1 MKSILIKTVVIV
13 LTFSF
18 TPIHSQEVS
27 SKKINEYY
35 QNQEYAIISDSQL
48 KKLNLEDKEVLKKMG
63 DANFHI
69 SHFKKAAY
77 FYEKLVKYHRETP
90 HIYYFRYAQALKAI
104 KEYNESD
111 IWMKKFIGSS
121 ESNLKLTSEYLEELK
136 KKPSTYKLKELAIN
150 SIYSDFTSSIANNY
164 LIFASSSN
172 TKSKI
177 HKINNQSFLDMYKVD
192 ITSQTPSKNSIKKL
206 KNSLNL
212 KYHES
217 NIIYS
222 KDGKTIYFTRNN
234 GFKKTSYSKNR
245 INTLG
250 LFRAI
255 KLKGKWT
262 KIEELDLGTK
272 GYSIGH
278 PALSPDEKTLYF
290 TSDIPGG
297 HGKTDLYKVTIF
309 DSGKFGGIKN
319 LGPII
324 NTPGKEMF
332 PFISKSGGLYFSS
345 DYHNGFGGLDVF
357 KASKSS
363 NDYIQVSNLG
373 QPINSSMD
381 DFGYLLDE
389 TGQKGFFTSNRAGG
403 IGDDDIYG
411 FTKSK
416 KAETVVTKPC
426 SYTLEGV
433 VMNKEN
439 KKTIP
444 SALIII
450 VNSKG
455 KELNRTSANKKGEFN
470 FIVDCNTDYKLIASK
485 EKYSNDEKLFSSQFK
500 HIPLHIYLQNEEIP
514 SSEIITN
521 ERGETIIDINPIYF
535 NYNKFNIR
543 PDAQLEL
550 NKVVAIMKRYSK
562 INIIGTSHTDSRG
575 KMLYNKL
582 LSTNRAKSVV
592 QYIINQGINPNR
604 ITAKGYGESRIKNRC
619 TNYVKCSEE
628 EHQQNRRT
636 EFVVMNI
643 NDATNLKT
651 LPSKTYKVKVGDTL
665 YSIAKSNNLTLKELL
680 ELNELKSLNI
690 HPGQLLKI
698 R

>member
-13 LTFSF
+13 LAFIF
-18 TPIHSQEVS
+18 TPLHSQEVT

-35 QNQEYAIISDSQL
+35 QNQESAIF
-48 KKLNLEDKEVLKKMG
+48 LEDKEVLKKIG

-69 SHFKKAAY
+69 SRFKKAAY
-77 FYEKLVKYHRETP
+77 FYEKLVKYHREIP

-104 KEYNESD
+104 EEYNESD

-121 ESNLKLTSEYLEELK
+121 ESNLKLTSEYLEKLK
-136 KKPSTYKLKELAIN
+136 ERPNTYKLKELPIN
-150 SIYSDFTSSIANNY
+150 SIYSDFTSSITNNH

-172 TKSKI
+172 TKAKI
-177 HKINNQSFLDMYKVD
+177 HKINNQSFLDMYKVN
-192 ITSQTPSKNSIKKL
+192 ITSETLSKNSIKKL
-206 KNSLNL
+206 KTRLNL
-212 KYHES
+212 KHHES

-234 GFKKTSYSKNR
+234 GFKKTPHSKDK

-255 KLKGKWT
+255 RSKGKWT
-262 KIEELDLGTK
+262 KIEELHLGTK

-278 PALSPDEKTLYF
+278 PALSSDEKTLYF

-297 HGKTDLYKVTIF
+297 HGETDLYKVTVF

-332 PFISKSGGLYFSS
+332 PFISKSDELYFSS
-345 DYHNGFGGLDVF
+345 DYHNGFGGLDIF

-363 NDYIQVSNLG
+363 DAYIQVSNIG
-373 QPINSSMD
+373 KPVNSSMD

-389 TGQKGFFTSNRAGG
+389 TGQKGFFTSNRTGG

-411 FTKSK
+411 FTKTQK
-416 KAETVVTKPC
+416 EEIVVTKPC
-426 SYTLEGV
+426 SFTLEGV
-433 VMNKEN
+433 VMDKKN

-444 SALIII
+444 DALVTII
-450 VNSKG
+450 NSKG
-455 KELNRTSANKKGEFN
+455 KELKKISANKKGEFK
-470 FIVDCNTDYKLIASK
+470 FIIGCNTDYRLIASK
-485 EKYSNDEKLFSSQFK
+485 EKYSNGEKLFSSQFK
-500 HIPLHIYLQNEEIP
+500 HIPLHIYLQNKEIP
-514 SSEIITN
+514 FTEIKSN
-521 ERGETIIDINPIYF
+521 ERGETIIVINPIYF
-535 NYNKFNIR
+535 NYNKYDIQ
-543 PDAQLEL
+543 PDALIEL
-550 NKVVAIMKRYSK
+550 NKVVAIMKKYPRIK
-562 INIIGTSHTDSRG
+562 ITGGSHTDSRG
-575 KMLYNKL
+575 KKMYNNF
-582 LSTNRAKSVV
+582 LSTNRSKSVV
-592 QYIINQGINPNR
+592 QYIISQGIKPNR

-636 EFVVMNI
+636 EFVVMNM
-643 NDATNLKT
+643 NDITNLKT

-665 YSIAKSNNLTLKELL
+665 YSIAKSNNLTLKELM
-680 ELNELKSLNI
+680 ELNELKSLI
-690 HPGQLLKI
+690 IYKGQLLKL